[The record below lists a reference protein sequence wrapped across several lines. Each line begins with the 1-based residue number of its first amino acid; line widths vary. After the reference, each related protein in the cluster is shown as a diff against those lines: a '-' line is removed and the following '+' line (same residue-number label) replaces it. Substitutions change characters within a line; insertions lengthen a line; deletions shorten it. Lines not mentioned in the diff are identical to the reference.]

1 MIASATPRPER
12 YVLSPVSP
20 HAKVAMSSHESSPFP
35 KSDVRLP
42 PMRLLRD
49 DLPVTMPPLNYNSAS
64 VSNLVSGPLP
74 SLSPSA
80 QVQTGP
86 SQPQTAHTPQT
97 APGPQTQP
105 QGAPGPQTHTPQT
118 QGVQTPQSVQVPQAQ
133 SVQPPQHP
141 QSHTPQSHTPQSQ
154 PIQPIQSQPIQSQPQ
169 PQHQNQPIQS
179 QAHTQNQPLQT
190 TQSQPPSVHNTPQTQ
205 HPVPLPQVVHQPPLS
220 TTPIP
225 IQAPQPL
232 PPVMHSYAPPP
243 PMTHPG
249 VMMPPYYTPF
259 AGQDFKRKTFESK
272 DTASH
277 MYQMI
282 SQLETFVQTHGG
294 DMRSMAHA
302 SSSPHTPLPSI
313 DALNAMIL
321 RLRSCSAIFDEWRDN
336 VVAIHQA
343 AASTQPQNAQY
354 PPKTTPPAS
363 PLFINTNAKRK
374 RKRSRSDA
382 STTVCRGCGTTETP
396 EWRKGPEG
404 ARTLCNA
411 CGLYHAKLAKRKGIN
426 VAGEAIRQKRM
437 RTNLSE

>member
-20 HAKVAMSSHESSPFP
+20 HAKVEMSKNDPSTFY
-35 KSDVRLP
+35 KSEVRLP
-42 PMRLLRD
+42 PMRMLETQSS
-49 DLPVTMPPLNYNSAS
+49 LPVNIPPLNYTPFDGATNTNTNPHTPN
-64 VSNLVSGPLP
+64 VGPSNPPVA
-74 SLSPSA
+74 SLSN
-80 QVQTGP
+80 
-86 SQPQTAHTPQT
+86 TPNVGT
-97 APGPQTQP
+97 LPPPGP
-105 QGAPGPQTHTPQT
+105 HSMSSTP
-118 QGVQTPQSVQVPQAQ
+118 
-133 SVQPPQHP
+133 
-141 QSHTPQSHTPQSQ
+141 
-154 PIQPIQSQPIQSQPQ
+154 I
-169 PQHQNQPIQS
+169 
-179 QAHTQNQPLQT
+179 
-190 TQSQPPSVHNTPQTQ
+190 
-205 HPVPLPQVVHQPPLS
+205 S

-225 IQAPQPL
+225 HIHSQAPTPQPQPVQLQPVQQQHHHIQQQQQPPPPQHLPQPL
-232 PPVMHSYAPPP
+232 SQPPP
-243 PMTHPG
+243 PQHAPQQLPQLPMSQPPPMLHQPTPLPPPPQHNTTPQPYGHPIPPPMPMTHP
-249 VMMPPYYTPF
+249 MMPPYFTPF
-259 AGQDFKRKTFESK
+259 SGQDFKRKTFESK

-282 SQLETFVQTHGG
+282 SQLETFVQSHGG
-294 DMRSMAHA
+294 DMRNMAHA
-302 SSSPHTPLPSI
+302 ATSPNSPLPSI

-343 AASTQPQNAQY
+343 AASSQTTNSQF

-363 PLFINTNAKRK
+363 PLFINTNTKRK

>member
-20 HAKVAMSSHESSPFP
+20 HAKVEMSKNDPSSFY
-35 KSDVRLP
+35 KSEVRLP
-42 PMRLLRD
+42 PMRVLD
-49 DLPVTMPPLNYNSAS
+49 TQPSQLPVNIPPLNYTPFDSASAS
-64 VSNLVSGPLP
+64 VSANANSNANVNANGN
-74 SLSPSA
+74 A
-80 QVQTGP
+80 
-86 SQPQTAHTPQT
+86 
-97 APGPQTQP
+97 
-105 QGAPGPQTHTPQT
+105 
-118 QGVQTPQSVQVPQAQ
+118 SVG
-133 SVQPPQHP
+133 
-141 QSHTPQSHTPQSQ
+141 
-154 PIQPIQSQPIQSQPQ
+154 
-169 PQHQNQPIQS
+169 
-179 QAHTQNQPLQT
+179 
-190 TQSQPPSVHNTPQTQ
+190 NTPN
-205 HPVPLPQVVHQPPLS
+205 PVPHSLPPPAPTHSMSSTPISTPAPIS

-225 IQAPQPL
+225 HLHSQAPTPQPVQQQSVQSVQPVQPVQHQHQHQPQHVQHMPLNQPPLLHQPTPL
-232 PPVMHSYAPPP
+232 PPPPQHNTTPQPYGHPIPPP
-243 PMTHPG
+243 MPMTHP
-249 VMMPPYYTPF
+249 MMPPYYTPF
-259 AGQDFKRKTFESK
+259 SGQDFKRKTFESK

-282 SQLETFVQTHGG
+282 SQLETFVQNHGG
-294 DMRSMAHA
+294 DMRNMAHA
-302 SSSPHTPLPSI
+302 ASSPHSPLPSI

-343 AASTQPQNAQY
+343 AASSQTTNAQY

-363 PLFINTNAKRK
+363 PLFINTNTKRK